1 MFKLYLDKSLN
12 KSSAIVL
19 PTTMFEMERRYGSYG
34 KRRRRVLENSTA
46 YPDFPLPEMKKVMPE
61 VVLTGQSV
69 NQLSFLACRLDGL
82 TEEELIIFNAAIAM
96 KQPETLTDLINL
108 SCNLDKFSYI
118 AGRLD
123 SIRKESCTDLSK
135 GHIITESG
143 CVYEDAELEVV
154 YDGEQL
160 PYPGYAKNCI
170 FSIWLHT
177 DMYPDR
183 FSLSL
188 PASQEKLDHALRK
201 LKIHSFEEGQDM
213 IIRSAIPGLEERLP
227 CENSIEKLN
236 KIAFVLQRG
245 ALNQEGEDRNLFLA
259 ALEAEAPFELDQV
272 IEIAENLKEYH
283 LSEKQNSFDHTG
295 DDRKYPEQNGGVSTT
310 YGFVRRNDQAI
321 QPLSKERNTVR
332 LFSPLTGQ
340 LYLKTSFG
348 DIENESV
355 HLGAEEL
362 CIYEEEITRAIE
374 EVMQI
379 MKCEHGL
386 ADFLDNLLLKQKVY
400 AMIPSVEKWND
411 RLWGVLAVKINGE
424 LSEGERNALTRE
436 WEGQCSD
443 GFGEGFEQNEIKVD
457 DGVLCVSFW
466 QSDRQFF
473 IKPESEIKNLLKEQE
488 FLSMNTIG

>member
-1 MFKLYLDKSLN
+1 
-12 KSSAIVL
+12 
-19 PTTMFEMERRYGSYG
+19 
-34 KRRRRVLENSTA
+34 
-46 YPDFPLPEMKKVMPE
+46 
-61 VVLTGQSV
+61 
-69 NQLSFLACRLDGL
+69 
-82 TEEELIIFNAAIAM
+82 
-96 KQPETLTDLINL
+96 
-108 SCNLDKFSYI
+108 
-118 AGRLD
+118 
-123 SIRKESCTDLSK
+123 
-135 GHIITESG
+135 
-143 CVYEDAELEVV
+143 
-154 YDGEQL
+154 
-160 PYPGYAKNCI
+160 
-170 FSIWLHT
+170 
-177 DMYPDR
+177 
-183 FSLSL
+183 
-188 PASQEKLDHALRK
+188 
-201 LKIHSFEEGQDM
+201 M
-213 IIRSAIPGLEERLP
+213 IICPFD
-227 CENSIEKLN
+227 
-236 KIAFVLQRG
+236 AFVLQRG

-283 LSEKQNSFDHTG
+283 LSEKQNSFDHIG
-295 DDRKYPEQNGGVSTT
+295 DDRKYQEQNAGGLTT

-321 QPLSKERNTVR
+321 QPLSKERNTFR

-362 CIYEEEITRAIE
+362 CIYEEEIARAIE